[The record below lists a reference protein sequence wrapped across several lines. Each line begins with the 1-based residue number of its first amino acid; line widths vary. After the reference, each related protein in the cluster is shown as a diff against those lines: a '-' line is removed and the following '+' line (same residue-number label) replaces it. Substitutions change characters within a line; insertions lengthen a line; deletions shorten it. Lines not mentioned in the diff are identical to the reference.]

1 MITGKREKREKRE
14 ECRRCEKE
22 VADEKMAGWENVRTG
37 QTAPEEF
44 KEPFKIKNR
53 RQLVR
58 NRIWAFAIDLRRISS
73 VVIPWEIS

>member
-1 MITGKREKREKRE
+1 MRE
-14 ECRRCEKE
+14 ERRRCEKGGGE
-22 VADEKMAGWENVRTG
+22 MRKWLGGKMYEWDK
-37 QTAPEEF
+37 TAPEEF

-73 VVIPWEIS
+73 AVIPWEIS

>member
-1 MITGKREKREKRE
+1 MRKWRGGKMYEWDK
-14 ECRRCEKE
+14 
-22 VADEKMAGWENVRTG
+22 
-37 QTAPEEF
+37 TAPEEF

-73 VVIPWEIS
+73 AVIPWEIS